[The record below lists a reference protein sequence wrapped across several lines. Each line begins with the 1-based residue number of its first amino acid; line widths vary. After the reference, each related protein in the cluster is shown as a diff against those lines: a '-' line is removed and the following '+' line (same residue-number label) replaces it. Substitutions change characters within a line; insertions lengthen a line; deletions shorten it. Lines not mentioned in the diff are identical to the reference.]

1 MVDGG
6 CDFVGLLVGGEG
18 DGSLVVLFDVGTAV
32 GWFVCIDGIFV
43 GCGDI
48 ELKVEGIDVVAVG
61 STDAIGS

>member
-1 MVDGG
+1 MVP
-6 CDFVGLLVGGEG
+6 FE
-18 DGSLVVLFDVGTAV
+18 VGTVV
-32 GWFVCIDGIFV
+32 GNDDCIDGIFV